1 MTRLYIRVH
10 PDSDEFRTE
19 TGGRFPEV
27 YLRSSAEGG
36 RANRELRQR
45 LAEVLGERPGIV
57 SGHHARRKEI
67 TVDLSE
73 TEVLDRLAA
82 V

>member
-10 PDSDEFRTE
+10 PDSDSFQIE

-27 YLRSSAEGG
+27 YLRSAASGG
-36 RANRELRQR
+36 RANRELRKR
-45 LAEVLGERPGIV
+45 LEDVLGVRPGIV
-57 SGHHARRKEI
+57 SGHHAQRKEI
-67 TVDLSE
+67 TVDLPE
-73 TEVLDRLAA
+73 DEIMERLAA